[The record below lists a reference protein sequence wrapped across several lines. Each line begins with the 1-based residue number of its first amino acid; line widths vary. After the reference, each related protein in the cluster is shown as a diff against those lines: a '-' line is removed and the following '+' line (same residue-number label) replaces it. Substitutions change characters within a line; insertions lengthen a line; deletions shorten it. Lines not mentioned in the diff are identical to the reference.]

1 MRTQM
6 RTAVVTGASSGMG
19 KEFVRQLGYFYK
31 DLDEIW
37 VIARRKERLEALKKE
52 SLVPVRIFEGDL
64 LKKPVYKEYHRA
76 LKELCP
82 DVRMLVNAAG
92 FGKSGSFT
100 DIAREGKKFQTDMV
114 DLNCRALTR
123 MTQMTIPWMGRGSRI
138 VNLASAAAFC
148 PQKDFAVY
156 AATKAYVLSFSRAL
170 GSELNET
177 AMLAINRNDMR
188 VVLYHTTPNRS
199 VVASTDMERSAYAAC
214 AGRVIMAHY
223 SPKHLE
229 KCLIRLGLPTQK
241 EWPEIYQ
248 SDNPEQ
254 HLVNTLAA
262 IKLRGYDI
270 QYDHEVTG
278 FASPLF
284 IKGHVIGS
292 LGTYLP
298 NSRLTDKETIIKA
311 MLHHASEINRK
322 LEKFSQI

>member
-1 MRTQM
+1 MMIQVLEKALRIVEFLGEDP
-6 RTAVVTGASSGMG
+6 RNAVPMSKIADTLSLDRGTCSHILKTLSAHGFVEQELPRSGY
-19 KEFVRQLGYFYK
+19 KLGYKFYHITGHHVENNE
-31 DLDEIW
+31 LTE
-37 VIARRKERLEALKKE
+37 IARK
-52 SLVPVRIFEGDL
+52 
-64 LKKPVYKEYHRA
+64 
-76 LKELCP
+76 
-82 DVRMLVNAAG
+82 DV
-92 FGKSGSFT
+92 
-100 DIAREGKKFQTDMV
+100 E
-114 DLNCRALTR
+114 
-123 MTQMTIPWMGRGSRI
+123 
-138 VNLASAAAFC
+138 
-148 PQKDFAVY
+148 
-156 AATKAYVLSFSRAL
+156 AL